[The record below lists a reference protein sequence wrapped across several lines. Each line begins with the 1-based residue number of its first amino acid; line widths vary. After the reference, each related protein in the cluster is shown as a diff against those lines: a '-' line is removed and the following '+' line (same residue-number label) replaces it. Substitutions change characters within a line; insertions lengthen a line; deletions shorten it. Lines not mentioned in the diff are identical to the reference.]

1 MGHESKVAVRVP
13 SIPARRA
20 YELGPRSLIEFLHGR
35 WRSIRPAGNAPSPAH
50 RVITRE
56 AKVRMKPE
64 HTSALALLLGTAL
77 LAGSRFIPASSPDYS
92 RRWLIAAIG
101 LMLLALGLW
110 WLKQRYRPG
119 FSPSLD
125 ALLEHA
131 LRVVIFGVFA
141 LIGLA
146 GAFVFG
152 DEIRGGLW
160 FLPPTWNNVL
170 GRFFFGVF
178 GIVLGLMVVA
188 AFVRLLRL
196 VLQMIMGRGP
206 R

>member
-1 MGHESKVAVRVP
+1 
-13 SIPARRA
+13 
-20 YELGPRSLIEFLHGR
+20 
-35 WRSIRPAGNAPSPAH
+35 
-50 RVITRE
+50 
-56 AKVRMKPE
+56 MKPE